1 MPNEA
6 RWYNPA
12 VPPIPGI
19 YIHIPFCERKCA
31 YCAFNTTDFFEDLA
45 GRYVEAV
52 KREIESRGASLRN
65 EAGRLAV
72 DSIYLGGGTPSI
84 VEAEQIAAL
93 LEACRAAFDVAPQAE
108 VTIEIN
114 PGSFSSGR
122 VGGWLAAGVNRAS
135 VGAQSFRDHELKAMG
150 RNHSPG
156 DTRRTVELLRASGFE
171 NISLDL
177 IAGWPGQTIGDW
189 EHNLNETIELRP
201 EHLSLYLLEVK
212 PGTQLSASIQR
223 GRVNPPDDDLAA
235 QMYEILCET
244 TRAAGYYQYEISNFA
259 LTGEAA
265 ERERI
270 DLRSQHNLKYWTG
283 ATFYGMGSGAH
294 SYDGRARWHNLLN
307 TEAYIT
313 AVSESGTA
321 VAERLEPGA
330 GELAAEALFMGLR
343 LTEGVE
349 LTQFRDQYGLD
360 PIERFGDDYVRL
372 RDAGLISVSGGRLAL
387 TERGRLL
394 SNEVFVAII

>member
-1 MPNEA
+1 M
-6 RWYNPA
+6 
-12 VPPIPGI
+12 PPIPGI

-31 YCAFNTTDFFEDLA
+31 YCAFNTADFFEELA
-45 GRYVEAV
+45 HRYVKAV
-52 KREIESRGASLRN
+52 EREIEFRGDSLRT
-65 EAGRLAV
+65 EAGRLVV
-72 DSIYLGGGTPSI
+72 DSIYFGGGTPSI
-84 VEAEQIAAL
+84 LEAEQIASL
-93 LEACRAAFDVAPQAE
+93 LEACREAFAVAPKAE

-114 PGSFSSGR
+114 PGSFSPAR
-122 VGGWLAAGVNRAS
+122 VGGWLEAGVNRAS
-135 VGAQSFRDHELKAMG
+135 IGAQSFRDHELKAMG

-171 NISLDL
+171 NVSLDL

-189 EHNLNETIELRP
+189 EHNLKETIELRP

-223 GRVNPPDDDLAA
+223 GRVMPPDDDLAA
-235 QMYEILCET
+235 QMYKILCET
-244 TRAAGYYQYEISNFA
+244 TRDAGYYQYEISNFA
-259 LTGEAA
+259 LIAEEAA
-265 ERERI
+265 GGAGI

-283 ATFYGMGSGAH
+283 AAFYGMGSGAH
-294 SYDGRARWHNLLN
+294 SYDGRARWHNVLS

-313 AVSESGTA
+313 AVGENGTA

-330 GELAAEALFMGLR
+330 GELAAEALFMRLR

-349 LTQFRDQYGLD
+349 LTQFRNQYGLD
-360 PIERFGDDYVRL
+360 PIESFGDDYARL
-372 RDAGLISVSGGRLAL
+372 RDAGLIAVSDGRLAL